1 MISKYG
7 VFCKVIDLGNFTK
20 AAEVLGYSQS
30 AVSQTIK
37 GLEEE
42 CGCVLIDRRKDGIR
56 LTKDGEQYLP
66 FFQDILSAEKSLEQK
81 QKEMKGLES
90 SVITIG
96 AYSSITRNVMP
107 RMMALFK
114 EQYPN
119 AIIDLRQGE
128 HTSIEKWINEGSVDF
143 GFVNSDDTTCAHYQK
158 LYEDEMKVIVPLNHK
173 LAHKDSV
180 KLKEIAQ
187 YPLIL
192 LNEGDKSIALK
203 AFEKE
208 KITPHIAYEV
218 YDDYSILA
226 MIHQGLGISIMY
238 QFIFKGLSM
247 DLMIKD
253 IDEHP
258 KRAVALGWRNWSTM
272 PLASRRF
279 AEFLITHIDEVV
291 NEKNLLNIS
300 L

>member
-7 VFCKVIDLGNFTK
+7 IFCKVIDVGNFTK
-20 AAEVLGYSQS
+20 AADMLGYSQS

-37 GLEEE
+37 VLEAE

-56 LTKDGEQYLP
+56 LTKDGEQYMP
-66 FFQDILSAEKSLEQK
+66 FFKDVFASENSLAQK
-81 QKEMKGLES
+81 QKEMKGLEG

-96 AYSSITRNVMP
+96 AYSSITRNIMP
-107 RMMALFK
+107 RMMAIFK
-114 EQYPN
+114 EDYPDVV
-119 AIIDLRQGE
+119 IDIRQGE
-128 HTSIEKWINEGSVDF
+128 HTSIESWIGDGSVDF
-143 GFVNSDDTTCAHYQK
+143 GFINSDDTGCNNFKA
-158 LYEDEMKVIVPLNHK
+158 LYVDEMKAIMPSSHDLAGKGSVTLND
-173 LAHKDSV
+173 LAH
-180 KLKEIAQ
+180 
-187 YPLIL
+187 YPLIVL
-192 LNEGDKSIALK
+192 DEGKKSIALQ
-203 AFEKE
+203 AFEEK

-238 QFIFKGLSM
+238 EMIFKGLKM
-247 DLMIKD
+247 DLQIKD

-258 KRAVALGWRNWSTM
+258 KRTVALGWRNWDTM

-279 AEFLITHIDEVV
+279 AEFIFDHIDDVIE
-291 NEKNLLNIS
+291 EQNLLNIA